1 MCSRIFNSNN
11 DRTVFSLFYAN
22 EFFLYSLFACQF
34 HLRIQMLPNLLLA
47 DVITFLSSHAYTT
60 SILVFMHRNTHF
72 KFIRDY
78 LCKSRIRKF
87 WHFYCNL
94 TLKTSRII
102 LSYNQHWLEQ
112 RTYWNFLNAWILFT
126 ICIMETCNP
135 AKISCIFFVL
145 KCIEPL
151 Q

>member
-1 MCSRIFNSNN
+1 MLIIVQIIKCLLSSQHTTTEYIRKLSIKYNILLILPKYTFMCSRIFNSNS

-34 HLRIQMLPNLLLA
+34 HLRIQMLPNLFLA

-102 LSYNQHWLEQ
+102 LSYNQH
-112 RTYWNFLNAWILFT
+112 
-126 ICIMETCNP
+126 
-135 AKISCIFFVL
+135 
-145 KCIEPL
+145 
-151 Q
+151 